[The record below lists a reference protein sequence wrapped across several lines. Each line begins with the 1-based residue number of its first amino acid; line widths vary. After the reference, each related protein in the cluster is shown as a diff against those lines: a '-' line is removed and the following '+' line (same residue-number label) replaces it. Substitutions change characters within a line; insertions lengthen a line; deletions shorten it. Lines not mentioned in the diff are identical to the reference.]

1 MDDKQRPEKPVKP
14 AVVVRFQGIS
24 NCEWRAQASEY
35 GLIDVVNNNGDVI
48 ASVMP
53 VPGDTPDKKF
63 HRIHALIIAASAKI
77 LQSTTYCP
85 DGTVQELIE
94 RIDKILN
101 ESND

>member
-1 MDDKQRPEKPVKP
+1 MSEKKQPPVR
-14 AVVVRFQGIS
+14 VRFAGIT

-35 GLIDVVNNNGDVI
+35 GLIDVVNSNGDVI

-77 LQSTTYCP
+77 MQTTYCP
-85 DGTVQELIE
+85 DGTIQELIE
-94 RIDKILN
+94 RIDTILN
-101 ESND
+101 EQQ